1 MCSKVHDYAM
11 VSGPLTHM
19 YSKHTHRDRLD
30 TCMDGLTH
38 TCNTHTHTKQHY
50 TQGHMSA
57 YYMEGVS
64 HRMRIMKIST
74 STIDLG
80 FRFFPPSDF
89 MGTGRWSSHIFC
101 EISGLDCLSLCSF
114 SHAMARHGAP
124 WHLHVPLP
132 PLPLS
137 SKCGSV
143 GSQLDANIY
152 IYITFQVAVQV
163 LAVLGQKIRNYHKL
177 PYFCVNTLRFPHNL
191 MCWWRKLRSFR
202 EYCMQWILVS
212 KLLRLSPIS
221 TVAWFVGIHLA
232 TSMVEPQMGLESC

>member
-1 MCSKVHDYAM
+1 MTWVFVFFLRQTLWEQGGGPRTFSVRFQVLTVSAFVPFRTPWHAM
-11 VSGPLTHM
+11 V
-19 YSKHTHRDRLD
+19 
-30 TCMDGLTH
+30 
-38 TCNTHTHTKQHY
+38 
-50 TQGHMSA
+50 
-57 YYMEGVS
+57 
-64 HRMRIMKIST
+64 
-74 STIDLG
+74 
-80 FRFFPPSDF
+80 
-89 MGTGRWSSHIFC
+89 
-101 EISGLDCLSLCSF
+101 
-114 SHAMARHGAP
+114 RHGTFMCLCLLCP
-124 WHLHVPLP
+124 SLP
-132 PLPLS
+132 
-137 SKCGSV
+137 SV
-143 GSQLDANIY
+143 GQLDPSWMPIY